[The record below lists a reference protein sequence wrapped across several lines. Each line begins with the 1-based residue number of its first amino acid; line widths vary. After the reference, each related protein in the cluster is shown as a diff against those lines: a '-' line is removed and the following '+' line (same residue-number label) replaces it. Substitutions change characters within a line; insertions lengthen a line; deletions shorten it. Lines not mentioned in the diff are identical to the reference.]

1 MNEVNSMIP
10 NITAKSIMSNYK
22 RYKKFYNSKSE
33 STRKKLLISNQ
44 KIIDE
49 KTNKLFSSYNSTI

>member
-33 STRKKLLISNQ
+33 STRKKLLISN
-44 KIIDE
+44 
-49 KTNKLFSSYNSTI
+49 